1 MLPFSPASA
10 GTSHLPGSHR
20 AVGEV
25 QDPVA
30 VGLRPGEGELNFWAA
45 VAEQPLTGTVCQ
57 RVDKKVQLVDQAVG
71 EHPPDPGPAPPP
83 LHIPLHPP
91 PDHTTLPPP

>member
-10 GTSHLPGSHR
+10 GTSPLPGSHR

-30 VGLRPGEGELNFWAA
+30 VGLRPGEGELDFWAA

-71 EHPPDPGPAPPP
+71 EHRPDQGAAAADVDIAVQPVLERTNRARA
-83 LHIPLHPP
+83 
-91 PDHTTLPPP
+91 